1 MKMYDNTKECKFI
14 GKVGDIMDYC
24 DLLDSNHEV
33 LYHDLEKLNKDDI
46 VLIDYSSPLEIYTI
60 TVFTKD
66 MEVK

>member
-1 MKMYDNTKECKFI
+1 MKMYDNIKECKFI

-24 DLLDSNHEV
+24 DSLDPNHEV

-46 VLIDYSSPLEIYTI
+46 VLIDYSSPLETYTI